1 MDLLQIFLIFMISTS
16 LTLAGFVIRQR
27 KNNRMLGELV
37 AQNKVSVQD
46 RYAKLNVGMKNQE
59 NVSRC
64 PSCAEW
70 INLEAKVCKSCQQ
83 SVEEH
88 NLAKKEAMKLLDQEA
103 KELRIAGYIKKRQ
116 QLRAIRSSKFFRLS
130 VAVLL
135 LIILFFAV
143 TNIASTLK
151 YKRATAMPSSVSAL
165 RLSWDSA
172 VTDCRQYGVAVHPT
186 SKISYEQGLF
196 LVFSLPSNVEDFD
209 WDSSLGKEIICFSEK
224 ALGVNVSKKL
234 NLFDSKDIELQ
245 NNFSISAYPEKQYV
259 GFYWRPAS

>member
-1 MDLLQIFLIFMISTS
+1 MDLVQVFIIFMISTS

-37 AQNKVSVQD
+37 AQNKVSLQD
-46 RYAKLNVGMKNQE
+46 RYSKLNVGMKNQE
-59 NVSRC
+59 YVSRC

-88 NLAKKEAMKLLDQEA
+88 NLAKKEAMKLLDKEA

-116 QLRAIRSSKFFRLS
+116 QLRAIRSSKFFRIS

-172 VTDCRQYGVAVHPT
+172 VTDCRQYGVAVHPAT
-186 SKISYEQGLF
+186 KISDEGIVQ
-196 LVFSLPSNVEDFD
+196 LVFSLPTNFEDFD
-209 WDSSLGKEIICFSEK
+209 WNSSMGKEIICFSKK
-224 ALGVNVSKKL
+224 ALGLDVSKRLYKTEV
-234 NLFDSKDIELQ
+234 NSIELP
-245 NNFSISAYPEKQYV
+245 NTFSIAAFPNTQFV
-259 GFYWRPAS
+259 GFYWGPAK